1 MVETSVKAK
10 KMNRKINRP
19 TTSWV
24 RKTIKVRRITKV
36 VKGGKKLRFGALVI
50 TGNEQGRVG
59 VGVGKADDVRDA
71 VRKAVSDSRRN
82 LITVPLTKNYSIPHV
97 VKGQYGACNVII
109 KPAQQGSGIIAGGSV
124 RTLFEAAGV
133 QNISAKQL
141 GSNNLLNNAR
151 AAICALQSL
160 KTQK

>member
-19 TTSWV
+19 STNWV

-36 VKGGKKLRFGALVI
+36 VI

>member
-10 KMNRKINRP
+10 KMNRKMNRP
-19 TTSWV
+19 STNWV

>member
-19 TTSWV
+19 STNWV